1 MKHRL
6 ERVNEVLKREL
17 SDLVSRELNFSSQ
30 VLVTIHAVEITSD
43 LRQCKVFV
51 SVIGNDDQKVRVI
64 SELADRRI
72 DLQRE
77 LAKRVV
83 LKYTPHLNFTLD
95 DSIERG
101 NRVLEIIQD
110 LDQTKKNQ

>member
-17 SDLVSRELNFSSQ
+17 SDLFSRELNFSSQ

-51 SVIGNDDQKVRVI
+51 SVIGNDDQKTRVI
-64 SELADRRI
+64 SELTDRRI

-83 LKYTPHLNFTLD
+83 LKYTPHLNFALD

-110 LDQTKKNQ
+110 LDQTKKDQ

>member
-51 SVIGNDDQKVRVI
+51 SVIGNDDQKARGI
-64 SELADRRI
+64 SELAESRI